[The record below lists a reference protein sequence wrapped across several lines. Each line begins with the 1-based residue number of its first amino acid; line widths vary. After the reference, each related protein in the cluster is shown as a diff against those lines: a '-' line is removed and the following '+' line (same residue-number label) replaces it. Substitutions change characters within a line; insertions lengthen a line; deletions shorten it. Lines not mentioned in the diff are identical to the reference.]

1 MQVEGVTFSNL
12 LVADF
17 MSRMEASPLY
27 GNVDLVV
34 AEKGTIDQR
43 SVVKFKITASMTL

>member
-1 MQVEGVTFSNL
+1 
-12 LVADF
+12 
-17 MSRMEASPLY
+17 MSGARRYTGRRVEASPLY
-27 GNVDLVV
+27 GNVDLIV